1 MIRTLLDR
9 VDIYMVALVLVTVY
23 ALLVG
28 DVRYFSRE
36 ENKIAVR
43 QSWILGIGMLALVL
57 GAYIIRLIWF

>member
-9 VDIYMVALVLVTVY
+9 VDIYMVVLVLVTVY

-57 GAYIIRLIWF
+57 GAYIIKLIWF